1 MTQYRGLMTL
11 QNRIKAG
18 VFLAELEFQTARSGG
33 AGGQHVNKVETK
45 VLLKFD
51 VMSSQALTEEEKLTL
66 IQKNKNKVDQ
76 TGILQLYAQE
86 TRSQLQNKEAVI
98 AKFYDL
104 LHSSFL
110 KKKIRKVS
118 RPRKGAIEDRLK
130 SKKAHAEK
138 KANRKRPE

>member
-1 MTQYRGLMTL
+1 M
-11 QNRIKAG
+11 
-18 VFLAELEFQTARSGG
+18 
-33 AGGQHVNKVETK
+33 NKVETK

-98 AKFYDL
+98 AKFYEL
-104 LHSSFL
+104 LHSSFQ
-110 KKKIRKVS
+110 KKKVRKVS